1 MNRSN
6 VSNVHVE
13 GEKSKGCQITIIAHR
28 DSVDYACEFCRHKVQ
43 YIQKKNDKFSRCGEK
58 YDLVNFV
65 ERVIFLIGKHY
76 PP

>member
-1 MNRSN
+1 MLVMYMSREKNLKDARLPLLHTEILLIML
-6 VSNVHVE
+6 VSF
-13 GEKSKGCQITIIAHR
+13 
-28 DSVDYACEFCRHKVQ
+28 VDTRFNIYR
-43 YIQKKNDKFSRCGEK
+43 KNDKFSRCGEK